1 MATIVTSVADFRI
14 GADSKLS
21 VGTTGEA
28 IDAFELVY
36 LNGVDGK
43 FYLADNTTAAKATLV
58 GVAATS
64 ASTDSQ
70 FGYIPFSAKSYVGS
84 ASALWTAGKTYI
96 VGDTA
101 GTMMDAGDAAS
112 GDVVTVVGVAATTT
126 SLQFVGSGGVTG
138 ITVP

>member
-14 GADSKLS
+14 GTGAKLS
-21 VGTTGEA
+21 VGTAGEA

-36 LNGVDGK
+36 LNATDGK
-43 FYLADNTTAAKATLV
+43 LYLADNTTAAKATLI

-64 ASTDSQ
+64 SAADGQ
-70 FGYIPFSAKSYVGS
+70 MGYIPTNAGAYVDS
-84 ASALWTAGKTYI
+84 ASAIFTAGKTYV

-101 GTMMDAGDAAS
+101 GTMMDAADAAT

-126 SLQFVGSGGVTG
+126 SLQFVGTGGVTG

>member
-14 GADSKLS
+14 GTGAKLN
-21 VGTTGEA
+21 VGTAGEA

-36 LNGVDGK
+36 LNGTDGK
-43 FYLADNTTAAKATLV
+43 LYLADNTTAAKATLV
-58 GVAATS
+58 GIAATS
-64 ASTDSQ
+64 TATDGQ
-70 FGYIPFSAKSYVGS
+70 MGYIPSNAGAYVDSAT
-84 ASALWTAGKTYI
+84 AIFTAGKTYV

-101 GTMMDAGDAAS
+101 GTMMDAADAAT

-126 SLQFVGSGGVTG
+126 SLQFVGTGGVTG